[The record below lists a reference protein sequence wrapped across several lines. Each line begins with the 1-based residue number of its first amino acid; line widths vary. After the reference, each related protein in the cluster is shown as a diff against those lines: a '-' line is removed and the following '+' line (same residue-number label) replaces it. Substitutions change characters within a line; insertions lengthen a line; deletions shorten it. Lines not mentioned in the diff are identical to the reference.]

1 MSTATNENKLR
12 HHAEQQ
18 FAEELEELKKSDARQ
33 RPANWELSPWAV
45 CTYLLGGELDNGFT
59 VSAKYIGN
67 RRIIETAVATLA
79 TDRALLLYGVPGTA
93 KSWVS
98 EHLAAAISGDST
110 RIIQGTAG
118 TSEEQMR
125 YGWNYAELLSK
136 GPSRAALVE
145 SPLMRAM
152 SEGRIARVEE
162 LTRIPADVQDTL
174 ITILSEKTLPIPEL
188 NDEVQAVRGFN
199 LIATANNRDKGV
211 NELSSA
217 LKRRFNTVIL
227 PVPATEEEEISIVSK
242 RVSEMGR
249 ALELP
254 AEPPAMHEV
263 RRVVQIFREL
273 RNGQTE
279 DGKTKLKS
287 PTGTMSTAEAISVL
301 NSGMALAAHFG
312 DGVLH
317 ARDVAAS
324 LVGAVVKDPVQDDL
338 VWREYLETVVKER
351 SDWKDSLSRLPRS
364 GLGKE
369 SGEGAFC
376 RKLPLPYPPPAK
388 TPAGGEA
395 PQRELVVH
403 GGGGKSAHVR
413 AVSVSAMRMPPENRV
428 SVCPV
433 SQGAPIWGQTEQTPP
448 HSCCKKKGARP
459 HVDSGKKAFWKAPF
473 LRRALFPNSL
483 QKASPCLIRP
493 FDFSASATT
502 GRGAPAAC
510 CGLWKQ
516 CSPTAC

>member
-227 PVPATEEEEISIVSK
+227 PVPAT
-242 RVSEMGR
+242 
-249 ALELP
+249 
-254 AEPPAMHEV
+254 AMHEV

-351 SDWKDSLSRLPRS
+351 SDWKDLYR
-364 GLGKE
+364 
-369 SGEGAFC
+369 AC
-376 RKLPLPYPPPAK
+376 R
-388 TPAGGEA
+388 E
-395 PQRELVVH
+395 
-403 GGGGKSAHVR
+403 
-413 AVSVSAMRMPPENRV
+413 
-428 SVCPV
+428 
-433 SQGAPIWGQTEQTPP
+433 
-448 HSCCKKKGARP
+448 
-459 HVDSGKKAFWKAPF
+459 VD
-473 LRRALFPNSL
+473 
-483 QKASPCLIRP
+483 
-493 FDFSASATT
+493 
-502 GRGAPAAC
+502 
-510 CGLWKQ
+510 
-516 CSPTAC
+516 

>member
-59 VSAKYIGN
+59 VSAK
-67 RRIIETAVATLA
+67 
-79 TDRALLLYGVPGTA
+79 
-93 KSWVS
+93 
-98 EHLAAAISGDST
+98 
-110 RIIQGTAG
+110 
-118 TSEEQMR
+118 
-125 YGWNYAELLSK
+125 YAELLSK

-351 SDWKDSLSRLPRS
+351 SDWKDLYR
-364 GLGKE
+364 
-369 SGEGAFC
+369 AC
-376 RKLPLPYPPPAK
+376 R
-388 TPAGGEA
+388 E
-395 PQRELVVH
+395 
-403 GGGGKSAHVR
+403 
-413 AVSVSAMRMPPENRV
+413 
-428 SVCPV
+428 
-433 SQGAPIWGQTEQTPP
+433 
-448 HSCCKKKGARP
+448 
-459 HVDSGKKAFWKAPF
+459 VD
-473 LRRALFPNSL
+473 
-483 QKASPCLIRP
+483 
-493 FDFSASATT
+493 
-502 GRGAPAAC
+502 
-510 CGLWKQ
+510 
-516 CSPTAC
+516 

>member
-242 RVSEMGR
+242 RRSILCSVSSNRYPRWMARRTEAPFFASYGWHQKNGR
-249 ALELP
+249 RHRGKCRCRLRGKGDGRGGYRSHVPSSSSLAS
-254 AEPPAMHEV
+254 
-263 RRVVQIFREL
+263 RVS
-273 RNGQTE
+273 
-279 DGKTKLKS
+279 GKTSRRPMCFTSNFLFRAAKWRS
-287 PTGTMSTAEAISVL
+287 P
-301 NSGMALAAHFG
+301 
-312 DGVLH
+312 
-317 ARDVAAS
+317 
-324 LVGAVVKDPVQDDL
+324 
-338 VWREYLETVVKER
+338 
-351 SDWKDSLSRLPRS
+351 
-364 GLGKE
+364 
-369 SGEGAFC
+369 
-376 RKLPLPYPPPAK
+376 
-388 TPAGGEA
+388 
-395 PQRELVVH
+395 
-403 GGGGKSAHVR
+403 
-413 AVSVSAMRMPPENRV
+413 
-428 SVCPV
+428 
-433 SQGAPIWGQTEQTPP
+433 
-448 HSCCKKKGARP
+448 
-459 HVDSGKKAFWKAPF
+459 
-473 LRRALFPNSL
+473 
-483 QKASPCLIRP
+483 
-493 FDFSASATT
+493 
-502 GRGAPAAC
+502 
-510 CGLWKQ
+510 
-516 CSPTAC
+516 

>member
-217 LKRRFNTVIL
+217 LKRRFNTVI
-227 PVPATEEEEISIVSK
+227 PPRRK
-242 RVSEMGR
+242 RKSASCPSASPKWAARWSFPPSPRRCMKCAAWCRSSASCGTGR
-249 ALELP
+249 PKTARP
-254 AEPPAMHEV
+254 SSSRPPA
-263 RRVVQIFREL
+263 R
-273 RNGQTE
+273 
-279 DGKTKLKS
+279 
-287 PTGTMSTAEAISVL
+287 
-301 NSGMALAAHFG
+301 
-312 DGVLH
+312 
-317 ARDVAAS
+317 
-324 LVGAVVKDPVQDDL
+324 
-338 VWREYLETVVKER
+338 
-351 SDWKDSLSRLPRS
+351 
-364 GLGKE
+364 
-369 SGEGAFC
+369 
-376 RKLPLPYPPPAK
+376 
-388 TPAGGEA
+388 
-395 PQRELVVH
+395 
-403 GGGGKSAHVR
+403 
-413 AVSVSAMRMPPENRV
+413 
-428 SVCPV
+428 
-433 SQGAPIWGQTEQTPP
+433 
-448 HSCCKKKGARP
+448 
-459 HVDSGKKAFWKAPF
+459 
-473 LRRALFPNSL
+473 
-483 QKASPCLIRP
+483 
-493 FDFSASATT
+493 
-502 GRGAPAAC
+502 
-510 CGLWKQ
+510 
-516 CSPTAC
+516 

>member
-227 PVPATEEEEISIVSK
+227 PRRERKSASWPSAAPKLAARWSFPPSPRRCMKCAAWCRSSASCGT
-242 RVSEMGR
+242 GR
-249 ALELP
+249 PKTARP
-254 AEPPAMHEV
+254 SSSRPPA
-263 RRVVQIFREL
+263 R
-273 RNGQTE
+273 
-279 DGKTKLKS
+279 
-287 PTGTMSTAEAISVL
+287 
-301 NSGMALAAHFG
+301 
-312 DGVLH
+312 
-317 ARDVAAS
+317 
-324 LVGAVVKDPVQDDL
+324 
-338 VWREYLETVVKER
+338 
-351 SDWKDSLSRLPRS
+351 
-364 GLGKE
+364 
-369 SGEGAFC
+369 
-376 RKLPLPYPPPAK
+376 
-388 TPAGGEA
+388 
-395 PQRELVVH
+395 
-403 GGGGKSAHVR
+403 
-413 AVSVSAMRMPPENRV
+413 
-428 SVCPV
+428 
-433 SQGAPIWGQTEQTPP
+433 
-448 HSCCKKKGARP
+448 
-459 HVDSGKKAFWKAPF
+459 
-473 LRRALFPNSL
+473 
-483 QKASPCLIRP
+483 
-493 FDFSASATT
+493 
-502 GRGAPAAC
+502 
-510 CGLWKQ
+510 
-516 CSPTAC
+516 

>member
-254 AEPPAMHEV
+254 AEP
-263 RRVVQIFREL
+263 RRCMKCAAWFR
-273 RNGQTE
+273 
-279 DGKTKLKS
+279 
-287 PTGTMSTAEAISVL
+287 
-301 NSGMALAAHFG
+301 
-312 DGVLH
+312 
-317 ARDVAAS
+317 
-324 LVGAVVKDPVQDDL
+324 
-338 VWREYLETVVKER
+338 
-351 SDWKDSLSRLPRS
+351 
-364 GLGKE
+364 
-369 SGEGAFC
+369 
-376 RKLPLPYPPPAK
+376 
-388 TPAGGEA
+388 
-395 PQRELVVH
+395 
-403 GGGGKSAHVR
+403 
-413 AVSVSAMRMPPENRV
+413 
-428 SVCPV
+428 
-433 SQGAPIWGQTEQTPP
+433 
-448 HSCCKKKGARP
+448 
-459 HVDSGKKAFWKAPF
+459 
-473 LRRALFPNSL
+473 
-483 QKASPCLIRP
+483 
-493 FDFSASATT
+493 FSASCGT
-502 GRGAPAAC
+502 GRP
-510 CGLWKQ
+510 K
-516 CSPTAC
+516 TARPSSSRPLAR

>member
-67 RRIIETAVATLA
+67 RRIIETAVATWRRIGRSYVRGSGNGEIVGV
-79 TDRALLLYGVPGTA
+79 RA
-93 KSWVS
+93 
-98 EHLAAAISGDST
+98 LAAAISGDST

-254 AEPPAMHEV
+254 AEPP
-263 RRVVQIFREL
+263 
-273 RNGQTE
+273 
-279 DGKTKLKS
+279 
-287 PTGTMSTAEAISVL
+287 
-301 NSGMALAAHFG
+301 
-312 DGVLH
+312 
-317 ARDVAAS
+317 
-324 LVGAVVKDPVQDDL
+324 
-338 VWREYLETVVKER
+338 
-351 SDWKDSLSRLPRS
+351 
-364 GLGKE
+364 
-369 SGEGAFC
+369 
-376 RKLPLPYPPPAK
+376 
-388 TPAGGEA
+388 
-395 PQRELVVH
+395 
-403 GGGGKSAHVR
+403 
-413 AVSVSAMRMPPENRV
+413 
-428 SVCPV
+428 
-433 SQGAPIWGQTEQTPP
+433 
-448 HSCCKKKGARP
+448 
-459 HVDSGKKAFWKAPF
+459 
-473 LRRALFPNSL
+473 
-483 QKASPCLIRP
+483 
-493 FDFSASATT
+493 
-502 GRGAPAAC
+502 
-510 CGLWKQ
+510 
-516 CSPTAC
+516 